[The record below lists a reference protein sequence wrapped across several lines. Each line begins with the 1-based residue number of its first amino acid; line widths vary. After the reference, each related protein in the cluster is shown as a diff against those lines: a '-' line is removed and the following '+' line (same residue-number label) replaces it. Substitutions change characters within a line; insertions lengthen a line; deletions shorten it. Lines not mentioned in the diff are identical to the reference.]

1 MKHESHD
8 EWTDQLSAYMEE
20 ELTASARERLEEHL
34 SLCVHCRDVLEELRA
49 VVTLARAAEELEPP
63 ADLWSAVDASIRAG
77 KAVEPSAD
85 EDVIVLPT
93 ARTRPVT
100 VGASGPRLAAAA
112 AVLVMISVG
121 STWWVA
127 RAGVPGPSA
136 VVVDEATPAGEV
148 LPAAG
153 YIPQD
158 LAAQLGA
165 LEGVVDAAR
174 ATLDP
179 TTVEVLE
186 RNLRTIQS
194 AIDDSALALAA
205 DPNNA
210 FLMEHLQR
218 MYRRKLTYLQDA
230 VRVAEWAS

>member
-1 MKHESHD
+1 MRGYHE
-8 EWTDQLSAYMEE
+8 EWTDQLSDYMEG
-20 ELTASARERLEEHL
+20 ELDPVARGRLEAHL
-34 SLCVHCRDVLEELRA
+34 SECARCRDVLEELRD
-49 VVTLARAAEELEPP
+49 VVTRARGAEALEPP
-63 ADLWSAVDASIRAG
+63 TDLWPAVATAIRTGQTVHAG
-77 KAVEPSAD
+77 RD
-85 EDVIVLPT
+85 EDVIALPT
-93 ARTRPVT
+93 ARTRPVP
-100 VGASGPRLAAAA
+100 VGLSGPRLTMAA
-112 AVLVMISVG
+112 AVLVLISVG

-127 RAGVPGPSA
+127 RAGVFGSGSPVVEAVGPQG
-136 VVVDEATPAGEV
+136 DV

-153 YIPQD
+153 VIPQD

-165 LEGVVDAAR
+165 LEGVVEAAR

-179 TTVEVLE
+179 ATVEVLE

-194 AIDDSALALAA
+194 AIDDSAEALAA